1 VSGNCPHGDFHAV
14 CRVVDRN
21 SAALRWL
28 WRTDRIV
35 LLDDPKSIRYC
46 YLKLTYQNMPPIPP
60 QESRMEPW
68 SRLITVLLLTD
79 GQDFQRTQE
88 QSAQDA
94 CDREGFEI
102 EVAYADNSP
111 AMQMRQV
118 LEYIERPLNLRPAAL
133 AIELASAPAA
143 FTQVAKATLAA
154 GVGWVEL
161 SSGASA
167 VELLRH
173 EFPGHLVASVGVDET
188 AIGELHAAQCR
199 ALLPN
204 GGTILYIEGPSVNT
218 IVKARRLALERGL
231 EGSSITIE
239 KSLAADWT
247 EDGAAQATIAWLQQ
261 ASSGRVQPALVC
273 AQNDAMAVGVR
284 KVARARHVGWAG
296 VPVLGCDGVHTVGQR
311 YVKEGILAATITKPA
326 TAGPAVDWVVRTLRG
341 QRLPRKVVL
350 SPASFPSIEELARG
364 N

>member
-1 VSGNCPHGDFHAV
+1 
-14 CRVVDRN
+14 
-21 SAALRWL
+21 
-28 WRTDRIV
+28 
-35 LLDDPKSIRYC
+35 
-46 YLKLTYQNMPPIPP
+46 
-60 QESRMEPW
+60 MEPW

-79 GQDFQRTQE
+79 GQDFQRIQE

-94 CDREGFEI
+94 CDRAGFQI

-118 LEYIERPLNLRPAAL
+118 LEYVDRPLNLRPAAI

-143 FTQVAKATLAA
+143 FTQVAKSTLSA

-167 VELLRH
+167 VELLRR

-188 AIGELHAAQCR
+188 AIGELQAAQCR

-204 GGTILYIEGPSVNT
+204 GGVILYVEGPSVNV
-218 IVKARRLALERGL
+218 IVKARRLALERCL
-231 EGSSITIE
+231 EGSSITIG

-247 EDGAAQATIAWLQQ
+247 EEGASQAAVAWLQQ
-261 ASSGRVQPALVC
+261 ASVGRVQPALVC
-273 AQNDAMAVGVR
+273 AQNDAMALGVR
-284 KVARARHVGWAG
+284 KVARAQHAGWAG
-296 VPVLGCDGVHTVGQR
+296 VPMLGCDGVQSVGQR
-311 YVKEGILAATITKPA
+311 YVKEGILAATIIKPA
-326 TAGPAVDWVVRTLRG
+326 TAGPAVEWIVRTLGG
-341 QRLPRKVVL
+341 QKLPRQVVL
-350 SPASFPSIEELARG
+350 VPTSFPAVEELTKH